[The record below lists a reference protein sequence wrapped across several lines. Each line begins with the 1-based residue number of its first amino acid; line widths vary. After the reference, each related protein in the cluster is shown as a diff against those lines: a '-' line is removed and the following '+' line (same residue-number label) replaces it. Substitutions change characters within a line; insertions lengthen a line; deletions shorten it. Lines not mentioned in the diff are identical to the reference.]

1 MYRWYKCRVPVLF
14 RGMFQYVK
22 DILKY
27 GTRQSDHLYAPTVKS
42 NLGQCTIHYQ
52 GPIIWNDIL
61 TAKINPDTSEV
72 VFAKTLKRSIK
83 IGLI

>member
-1 MYRWYKCRVPVLF
+1 
-14 RGMFQYVK
+14 MFQYVK
-22 DILKY
+22 DIHKY
-27 GTRQSDHLYAPTVKS
+27 GTRQSDHLYASTVKS
-42 NLGQCTIHYQ
+42 NLGQYTIQYQ

-61 TAKINPDTSEV
+61 TAKINPDTSEA